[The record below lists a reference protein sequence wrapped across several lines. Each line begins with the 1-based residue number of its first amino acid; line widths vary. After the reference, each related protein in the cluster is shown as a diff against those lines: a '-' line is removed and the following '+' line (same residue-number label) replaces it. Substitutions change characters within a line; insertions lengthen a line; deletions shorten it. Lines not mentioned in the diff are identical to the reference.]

1 MNIQQD
7 NVLHS
12 RNGKFDDGTTSHP
25 SDVAR
30 ILDEA
35 LKSAPDKGLVI
46 HFHGGL
52 NSEESGRNI
61 ANDLYQPYHDAGA
74 YPLFFVWESGL
85 VESLINN
92 PKDILADPAF
102 RELVKKVAE
111 WVAKKLGG
119 QVGTKGSSGQAIN
132 EVQLRRDFDLW
143 FNGEAAEPPITN
155 EGKVA
160 TTFTTKGVAL
170 NEDELVNE
178 IQFGLDGDPDF
189 QKAIQQLHNAVVG
202 GHVTTK
208 GSGTTAVAPVVL
220 VSGYALGRLFPD
232 TTATT
237 KGALV
242 WFKVATFV
250 AEIIIKVIKRFATGR
265 DHGVYCTIVEE
276 VLRAAYLDFVG
287 STIWNQMKK
296 DTVDSFGNDPQ
307 CCGTA
312 VVKQLGTLHAAGKNF
327 NKITLIGH
335 STGALY
341 ICEFLDAAAQYA
353 PELKFDIIFL
363 APAVRHDRF
372 ASTLK
377 IHYNQDNRIVHFRMF
392 CMMDKVESD
401 DVLIP
406 ILYIRSLLYF
416 VSGLLEG
423 HVDHAGAWI
432 ADIDA
437 PILGMERYISNKR
450 VYDSTSF
457 PQIAEVRT
465 DLQIIANSKVW
476 SVTSNAGNGLSST
489 SKKHGDFDNDKITLD
504 SIIYLIKNW

>member
-35 LKSAPDKGLVI
+35 IKSAPTKGLVI

-52 NSEESGRNI
+52 NNETSGRNI

-170 NEDELVNE
+170 NEDDLANE
-178 IQFGLDGDPDF
+178 IECRCR
-189 QKAIQQLHNAVVG
+189 KASHNQRIGYNG
-202 GHVTTK
+202 GR
-208 GSGTTAVAPVVL
+208 SG
-220 VSGYALGRLFPD
+220 
-232 TTATT
+232 
-237 KGALV
+237 
-242 WFKVATFV
+242 
-250 AEIIIKVIKRFATGR
+250 
-265 DHGVYCTIVEE
+265 C
-276 VLRAAYLDFVG
+276 
-287 STIWNQMKK
+287 
-296 DTVDSFGNDPQ
+296 
-307 CCGTA
+307 
-312 VVKQLGTLHAAGKNF
+312 AG
-327 NKITLIGH
+327 
-335 STGALY
+335 
-341 ICEFLDAAAQYA
+341 
-353 PELKFDIIFL
+353 
-363 APAVRHDRF
+363 
-372 ASTLK
+372 
-377 IHYNQDNRIVHFRMF
+377 
-392 CMMDKVESD
+392 
-401 DVLIP
+401 
-406 ILYIRSLLYF
+406 
-416 VSGLLEG
+416 
-423 HVDHAGAWI
+423 
-432 ADIDA
+432 
-437 PILGMERYISNKR
+437 
-450 VYDSTSF
+450 
-457 PQIAEVRT
+457 
-465 DLQIIANSKVW
+465 
-476 SVTSNAGNGLSST
+476 
-489 SKKHGDFDNDKITLD
+489 
-504 SIIYLIKNW
+504 